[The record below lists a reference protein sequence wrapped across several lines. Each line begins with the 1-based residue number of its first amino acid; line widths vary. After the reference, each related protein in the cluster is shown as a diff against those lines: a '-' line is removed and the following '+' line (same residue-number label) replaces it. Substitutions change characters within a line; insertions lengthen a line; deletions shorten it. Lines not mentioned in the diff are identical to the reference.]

1 MEEIKNNLKRGPG
14 RPQIYSTEE
23 ERKQAK
29 ARYRAKFREKNG
41 HPPTGR
47 VRPTYSTEEERKQA
61 ITKSK
66 TKYMVNKRWCC
77 DVCNGHNYT
86 LAGKSLK

>member
-29 ARYRAKFREKNG
+29 ARYRAKFREKKW
-41 HPPTGR
+41 T
-47 VRPTYSTEEERKQA
+47 STNWTR
-61 ITKSK
+61 
-66 TKYMVNKRWCC
+66 
-77 DVCNGHNYT
+77 
-86 LAGKSLK
+86 

>member
-29 ARYRAKFREKNG
+29 ATTNKSFI
-41 HPPTGR
+41 
-47 VRPTYSTEEERKQA
+47 YS
-61 ITKSK
+61 SK
-66 TKYMVNKRWCC
+66 DPYL
-77 DVCNGHNYT
+77 G
-86 LAGKSLK
+86 SFEFSP